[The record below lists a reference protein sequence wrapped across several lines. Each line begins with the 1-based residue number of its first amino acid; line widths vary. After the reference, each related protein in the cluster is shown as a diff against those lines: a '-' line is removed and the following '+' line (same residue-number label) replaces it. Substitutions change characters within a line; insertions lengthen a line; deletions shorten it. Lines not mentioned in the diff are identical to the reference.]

1 MVAENKEHKKMLSAV
16 SEATNIVNEQIDS
29 INKDL
34 AVDSLEILLKEML
47 KIGNLYLVINL
58 DE

>member
-1 MVAENKEHKKMLSAV
+1 MLSAV

-34 AVDSLEILLKEML
+34 AVDSLEILLKETL
-47 KIGNLYLVINL
+47 KKRIGNKN
-58 DE
+58 